1 MVKLTDDY
9 FVDVNGTTYT
19 LMLDKH
25 KVDKNGKPET
35 EAVGYYMS
43 LASAVKAAADDRI
56 GHKLANG
63 SYNLAEAVKLI
74 QEITAE
80 FSSLLTEKCGRMIA
94 K

>member
-9 FVDVNGTTYT
+9 FVDVNGTTFT

-25 KVDKNGKPET
+25 KVDKKNEPIT
-35 EAVGYYMS
+35 EVVGYYMS
-43 LASAVKAAADDRI
+43 LASAVKAAADDLI
-56 GHKLANG
+56 GRKLADG
-63 SYNLAEAVKLI
+63 SYSLAEAVKLM